1 MGKDRNKPTKKSQR
15 QLPAVRREARALT
28 AAEFRGLANV
38 PPEAEWFANI
48 DNPQTRRIYPID
60 IREFLAFVGIE
71 QPEEFR
77 VVMRSH
83 VLAWRKDL
91 ERHELSSAAI
101 RRKLS
106 AVSSLFEHLCDA
118 NAVMHK
124 SGERREAREGREL

>member
-15 QLPAVRREARALT
+15 QLPAVPREARALT

-48 DNPQTRRIYPID
+48 DNPQTRRTYQID

-91 ERHELSSAAI
+91 ERQELSSATI
-101 RRKLS
+101 RRK
-106 AVSSLFEHLCDA
+106 SSLPSPRSLSISA
-118 NAVMHK
+118 M
-124 SGERREAREGREL
+124 RTP

>member
-48 DNPQTRRIYPID
+48 DNPQTRRIYQID

-91 ERHELSSAAI
+91 ERQELSSAAI